1 MNAGSSNASNM
12 MAGAPIHDELKRK
25 MLISGDGAANM
36 MSNTFSSVGSGTV
49 IGPGGEGEPQ

>member
-1 MNAGSSNASNM
+1 M